1 MSTFNEYL
9 KEILQQILVSYNTL
23 TELKDKPDDL
33 KIMRNELAKINGLL
47 IVIRNKLE
55 KTKNDS
61 DNFVTLLKL
70 SSYYHE
76 TYDFS
81 REIEMLKQ
89 VYHQDSDRLKNLR
102 LLIIDSLNDKHMI
115 EKFQDI
121 LKKI

>member
-61 DNFVTLLKL
+61 DNFVTLQKL

-89 VYHQDSDRLKNLR
+89 V
-102 LLIIDSLNDKHMI
+102 
-115 EKFQDI
+115 
-121 LKKI
+121 

>member
-1 MSTFNEYL
+1 
-9 KEILQQILVSYNTL
+9 
-23 TELKDKPDDL
+23 
-33 KIMRNELAKINGLL
+33 
-47 IVIRNKLE
+47 
-55 KTKNDS
+55 
-61 DNFVTLLKL
+61 VTLLKL

-81 REIEMLKQ
+81 RELELLKQ
-89 VYHQDSDRLKNLR
+89 VYHQDPNRLKNLR

>member
-1 MSTFNEYL
+1 LSTFNEYL
-9 KEILQQILVSYNTL
+9 KEILQQILVSYNIL
-23 TELKDKPDDL
+23 TELNDKSDDL

-81 REIEMLKQ
+81 RELELLKQ
-89 VYHQDSDRLKNLR
+89 VYHQDPNRLKNLR
-102 LLIIDSLNDKHMI
+102 LLIIDSLNDKKII
-115 EKFQDI
+115 ENLQLL
-121 LKKI
+121 LKKL